1 MKSCRLL
8 KIKEYSAYYF
18 LLLSISF
25 LFSIDYGIDVLID
38 NRFSVLDNKRIGVLA
53 NSASIDKDGN
63 HIIDILTNNDNF
75 SLIKIFA
82 PEHGFKVNYSAGEKF
97 NNNSYNDIKVISLYG
112 NYRKPLYS
120 DISDLDLILID
131 IQDIGST
138 YYTYLSTVTY
148 MLEAAAKYK
157 ISVIVLDRPNP
168 MNRTIYGPKKE
179 KFNFIGLHPIPIR
192 HGMTIGELCYMINE
206 EGWLSN
212 KIDNLKIIKMR
223 NFKEISDF
231 NIWFPSSPNIPDLK
245 TAFLYNGPCLFEGT
259 NLSEGRGT
267 QSPFQYIG
275 APWVNSKEL
284 VDYINNSDIKKYG
297 SKIKIKE
304 IEFIPKSNEGAKNP
318 KYENQICYG
327 VSIDMDKSLEPI
339 VISLYL
345 LEYFYNHYDEFLF
358 NDNFFDILYGSSDF
372 RKCLEDN
379 DCNIEAIF
387 NDIDNDVNEFNKVRE
402 KYLLY

>member
-1 MKSCRLL
+1 MEGYSIYFRLVV
-8 KIKEYSAYYF
+8 YTF
-18 LLLSISF
+18 LSF
-25 LFSIDYGIDVLID
+25 IFSIDYGIDVLVD
-38 NRFSVLDNKRIGVLA
+38 NQFSELTNKRVGVLA
-53 NSASIDKDGN
+53 NSASIDKNGN
-63 HIIDILTNNDNF
+63 NIIDILINNGYS

-82 PEHGFKVNYSAGEKF
+82 PEHGFKANYSAGEKF
-97 NNNSYNDIKVISLYG
+97 NDDNHKNLKVISLYG
-112 NYRKPLYS
+112 DNRKPLYK
-120 DISDLDLILID
+120 DIADLDVILID

-148 MLEAAAKYK
+148 MLEAAAKHN
-157 ISVIVLDRPNP
+157 ISIIVLDRPNP
-168 MNRTIYGPKKE
+168 IGRIVYGPKKE

-223 NFKEISDF
+223 NFKEINDF
-231 NIWFPSSPNIPDLK
+231 NNWFPPSPNIPDLK
-245 TAFLYNGPCLFEGT
+245 TAFLYNGTCLFEGT

-267 QSPFQYIG
+267 QAPFQYIG
-275 APWVNSKEL
+275 APWVDSKQL
-284 VDYINNSDIKKYG
+284 VEYIKNFDIKKYG

-304 IEFIPKSNEGAKNP
+304 IEFTPKSNEGAKNP
-318 KYENQICYG
+318 KYKNQTCYG
-327 VSIDMDKSLEPI
+327 ISIDMDQSLEPI
-339 VISLYL
+339 EFSLYL

-372 RKCLEDN
+372 RECLEDN
-379 DCNIEAIF
+379 NCNIEVIF
-387 NDIDNDVNEFNKVRE
+387 NDINNDVNEFNKVRE

>member
-1 MKSCRLL
+1 MVV
-8 KIKEYSAYYF
+8 YTF
-18 LLLSISF
+18 LSF
-25 LFSIDYGIDVLID
+25 IFSIDYGIDVLVD
-38 NRFSVLDNKRIGVLA
+38 NQFSELTDKRVGVLA
-53 NSASIDKDGN
+53 NSASIDKNGN
-63 HIIDILTNNDNF
+63 NIIDILINNDHS

-82 PEHGFKVNYSAGEKF
+82 PEHGFEANYSAGEKF
-97 NNNSYNDIKVISLYG
+97 NNYSHKDLRVISLYG
-112 NYRKPLYS
+112 INKKPLYI
-120 DISDLDLILID
+120 DLADLDIILID
-131 IQDIGST
+131 IQDVGST

-148 MLEAAAKYK
+148 MLEAAAKYN

-168 MNRTIYGPKKE
+168 MGRAIYGPKKE

-212 KIDNLKIIKMR
+212 KIENLKIIKMR

-231 NIWFPSSPNIPDLK
+231 NYWFPPSPNIPDIK
-245 TAFLYNGPCLFEGT
+245 TAFLYNGTCLFEGT

-267 QSPFQYIG
+267 QAPFQYIG

-304 IEFIPKSNEGAKNP
+304 IEFTPKSNEGAKNP
-318 KYENQICYG
+318 KYENQTCYG
-327 VSIDMDKSLEPI
+327 ISIDIDQSLEPI
-339 VISLYL
+339 EFSLYL

-372 RKCLEDN
+372 RECLEDN
-379 DCNIEAIF
+379 GCNVETIF
-387 NDIDNDVNEFNKVRE
+387 VDIDKDIIEFNKVRE

>member
-1 MKSCRLL
+1 MEGYSIYFRLVV
-8 KIKEYSAYYF
+8 YTF
-18 LLLSISF
+18 LSF
-25 LFSIDYGIDVLID
+25 IFSIDYGIDVLVD
-38 NRFSVLDNKRIGVLA
+38 NQFSELTNKRVGVLA
-53 NSASIDKDGN
+53 NSASIDKNGN
-63 HIIDILTNNDNF
+63 NIIDILINNGYS

-82 PEHGFKVNYSAGEKF
+82 PEHGFKANYSAGEKF
-97 NNNSYNDIKVISLYG
+97 NDDNHKNLKVISLYG
-112 NYRKPLYS
+112 DNRKPLYK
-120 DISDLDLILID
+120 DIADLDVILID

-148 MLEAAAKYK
+148 MLEAAAKHN
-157 ISVIVLDRPNP
+157 ISIIVLDRPNP
-168 MNRTIYGPKKE
+168 IGRIVYGPKKE

-231 NIWFPSSPNIPDLK
+231 NNWFPPSPNIPDLK
-245 TAFLYNGPCLFEGT
+245 TAFLYNGTCLFEGT

-267 QSPFQYIG
+267 QAPFQYIG
-275 APWVNSKEL
+275 APWVDSKQL
-284 VDYINNSDIKKYG
+284 VEYIKNFDIKKYG

-304 IEFIPKSNEGAKNP
+304 IEFTPKSNEGAKNP
-318 KYENQICYG
+318 KYKNQTCYG
-327 VSIDMDKSLEPI
+327 ISIDMDQSLEPI
-339 VISLYL
+339 EFSLYL

-372 RKCLEDN
+372 RECLEDN
-379 DCNIEAIF
+379 NCNIEVIF
-387 NDIDNDVNEFNKVRE
+387 NDINNDVNEFNKVRE

>member
-1 MKSCRLL
+1 MEGYSIYFRLVV
-8 KIKEYSAYYF
+8 YTF
-18 LLLSISF
+18 LSF
-25 LFSIDYGIDVLID
+25 IFSIDYGIDVLVD
-38 NRFSVLDNKRIGVLA
+38 NQFSELTNKRVGVLA
-53 NSASIDKDGN
+53 NSASIDKNGN
-63 HIIDILTNNDNF
+63 NIIDILINNGYS

-82 PEHGFKVNYSAGEKF
+82 PEHGFKANYSAGEKF
-97 NNNSYNDIKVISLYG
+97 NDDNHKNLKVISLYG
-112 NYRKPLYS
+112 DNRKPLYK
-120 DISDLDLILID
+120 DIADLDVILID

-148 MLEAAAKYK
+148 MLEAAAKHN
-157 ISVIVLDRPNP
+157 ISIIVLDRPNP
-168 MNRTIYGPKKE
+168 IGRIVYGPKKE

-223 NFKEISDF
+223 NFKEINDF
-231 NIWFPSSPNIPDLK
+231 NNWFPPSPNIPDLK
-245 TAFLYNGPCLFEGT
+245 TAFLYNGTCLFEGT

-267 QSPFQYIG
+267 QAPFQYIG
-275 APWVNSKEL
+275 APWVDSKQL
-284 VDYINNSDIKKYG
+284 VEYIKNFDIKKYG

-304 IEFIPKSNEGAKNP
+304 IEFTPKSNEGAKNP
-318 KYENQICYG
+318 KYKNQTCYG
-327 VSIDMDKSLEPI
+327 ISIDMDQSLQPI
-339 VISLYL
+339 KFSLYL

-372 RKCLEDN
+372 RECLEDN
-379 DCNIEAIF
+379 NCNIEVIF
-387 NDIDNDVNEFNKVRE
+387 NDINNDVNEFNKVRE